1 MAMNNKWIRGALPA
15 LLIHISIGSVY
26 AWSLFV
32 ARIADRIGKTQSSVQ
47 FAFSLAIFF
56 LGMSAAF
63 GGKIVEKNIHKSS
76 LISCLCFCSGL
87 LLTGLA
93 VYFKSLP
100 LIYMGYGCLM
110 GIGLG
115 TGYITPIKTLM
126 LWFKDQK
133 GLATGIAVCAFG
145 FASAVASPIITFLTD
160 KFALPICFCIL
171 SAIYFA
177 PMIIAHFVIKK
188 PEWYKESD
196 TGTRFKLMSMWK
208 ERKFRLI
215 WFVVFINISCGLALI
230 SVASPIIADRAVN
243 ATTITLVVSIMGIF
257 NGVGRLIF
265 SAVSDKLKS
274 RETIYLIILS
284 LSIAVTVGARYA
296 NSNIAVYVAL
306 IVVSACYGAGFS
318 CLPSLLSDIFCMD
331 NISKIHGLSL
341 TAWAIAGL
349 VGNQISNF
357 VHNHTGSYNPVFPVL
372 TFLYAIAL
380 VAVAVLRHL
389 RQNEVKTDA

>member
-1 MAMNNKWIRGALPA
+1 MAINNKWIRGALPA
-15 LLIHISIGSVY
+15 LLTHVSIGSVY

-32 ARIADRIGKTQSSVQ
+32 ARISEYIDKKQSSVQ

-63 GGKIVEKNIHKSS
+63 GGKIVEKNIHRSS
-76 LISCLCFCSGL
+76 LISCICFCSGL

-93 VYFKSLP
+93 VHLKSLP
-100 LIYMGYGCLM
+100 LIYVGYGCLM
-110 GIGLG
+110 GVGLG

-145 FASAVASPIITFLTD
+145 FASAVASPIITFLTGR
-160 KFALPICFCIL
+160 FVLPICFCIL
-171 SAIYFA
+171 SAIYFI
-177 PMIIAHFVIKK
+177 PMMVAHFIIKK
-188 PEWYKESD
+188 PEWCKESD
-196 TGTRFKLMSMWK
+196 TDSGFKLMSMWR
-208 ERKFRLI
+208 ERKFQLI

-230 SVASPIIADRAVN
+230 SVASPILADKAV
-243 ATTITLVVSIMGIF
+243 ATTTIALVVSIMGIF

-265 SAVSDKLKS
+265 SAVSDKLKN
-274 RETIYLIILS
+274 RETIYLIILG
-284 LSIAVTVGARYA
+284 LSIVVTVVARYA
-296 NSNIAVYVAL
+296 NSNMAIYVAL

-318 CLPSLLSDIFCMD
+318 CLPSLLSDIFGMD

-341 TAWAIAGL
+341 TAWAMAGL

-357 VHNHTGSYNPVFPVL
+357 IYNNTGGYSPVFTVL
-372 TFLYAIAL
+372 SFLYTIAL
-380 VAVAVLRHL
+380 IAVVSLHYN
-389 RQNEVKTDA
+389 QKS

>member
-32 ARIADRIGKTQSSVQ
+32 ARIAEHIGKTQSSVQ

-93 VYFKSLP
+93 VYLKSLP
-100 LIYMGYGCLM
+100 LIYIGYGCLM

-160 KFALPICFCIL
+160 KFTLPTCFCIL

-196 TGTRFKLMSMWK
+196 TDNGFKLMSMWR

-230 SVASPIIADRAVN
+230 SVASPIMTDRAVN
-243 ATTITLVVSIMGIF
+243 ATTVALVVSIMGIF

-265 SAVSDKLKS
+265 SAISDKLKS
-274 RETIYLIILS
+274 RETIYLIILG
-284 LSIAVTVGARYA
+284 LSIVVTVVARYA
-296 NSNIAVYVAL
+296 NSNMAVYVAL

-318 CLPSLLSDIFCMD
+318 CLPSLLSDIFGMD

-341 TAWAIAGL
+341 TAWAMAGL

-357 VHNHTGSYNPVFPVL
+357 VHNNTDSYNPVFPVL
-372 TFLYAIAL
+372 TFLYVIAL
-380 VAVAVLRHL
+380 VAVLSLHYSRK
-389 RQNEVKTDA
+389 EK